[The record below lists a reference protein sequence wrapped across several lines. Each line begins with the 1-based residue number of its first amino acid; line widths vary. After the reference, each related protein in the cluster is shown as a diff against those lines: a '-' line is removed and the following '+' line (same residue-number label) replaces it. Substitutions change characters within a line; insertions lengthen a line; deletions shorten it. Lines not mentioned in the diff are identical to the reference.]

1 MNLARRL
8 APMLSIKKIEV
19 QNWIFTTVNA
29 WTILDNGK
37 TARLNSGQIENW
49 QELKSTSNKRSA
61 STGKYYYEVLVSKY
75 NVGDA
80 QAIRI
85 GIIDSNDF
93 VTFASHGMIIR
104 KANALIQY
112 MGATAGNPSVH
123 RWGVGDVIGC
133 SIEPASGGNTN
144 VRFYINGVDA
154 GYNKNPFLI
163 KGVGPS
169 EIYARG
175 YRNNNTRDIE
185 LKNQDL
191 KYLPT
196 GFEPW

>member
-8 APMLSIKKIEV
+8 APILKFISSTISD
-19 QNWIFTTVNA
+19 WIFISTSA
-29 WTILDNGK
+29 WSIGDAGK
-37 TARLNSGQIENW
+37 TARLNTGYTETW

-75 NVGDA
+75 NVGNA

-93 VTFASHGMIIR
+93 VTFASLGMITR
-104 KANALIQY
+104 KSNAPIQY
-112 MGATAGNPSVH
+112 MDATVGNPSVH

-163 KGVGPS
+163 EGVRPS